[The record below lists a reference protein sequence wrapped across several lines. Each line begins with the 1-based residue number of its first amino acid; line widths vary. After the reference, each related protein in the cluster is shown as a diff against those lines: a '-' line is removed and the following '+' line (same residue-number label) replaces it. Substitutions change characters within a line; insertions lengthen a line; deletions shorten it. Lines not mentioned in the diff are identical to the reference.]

1 MRSMKIN
8 MGDMMRIDMKFMIFV
23 FSMLIGCGGESVKVT
38 VQTPTIQC
46 GMCQK
51 TIEMG
56 LAKLNGVGS
65 STVDLATKTTQV
77 SYDVEKTDLISI
89 EKAISNLGYQAN
101 DAVANSDAYDALPA
115 CCKIGGMDKM

>member
-1 MRSMKIN
+1 
-8 MGDMMRIDMKFMIFV
+8 MGGMMRIDMRSMIII
-23 FSMLIGCGGESVKVT
+23 FSLIIGCGGENVKVT

-51 TIEMG
+51 TIEKG
-56 LAKLNGVGS
+56 LAKLDGVGS

-77 SYDVEKTDLISI
+77 SYDVEKTDLVSI
-89 EKAISNLGYQAN
+89 ERAISNLGYQAN
-101 DAVANSDAYDALPA
+101 DAVANPDAYDALPA